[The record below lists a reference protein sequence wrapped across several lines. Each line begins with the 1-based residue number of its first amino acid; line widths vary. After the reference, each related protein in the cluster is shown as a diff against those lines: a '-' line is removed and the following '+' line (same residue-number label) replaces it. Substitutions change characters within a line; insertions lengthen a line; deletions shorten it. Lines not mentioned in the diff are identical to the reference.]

1 MRVNLL
7 YLIIAFFLSFIFF
20 FIAIPLLKK
29 DKITQHIREEG
40 PKSHFAK
47 SGTPTGGGI
56 VFLIVPLFF
65 VSLFANKEFIFIYLS
80 FLLNGAIG
88 FIDDFMSVSKKRSL
102 GLTARGKIVLQFAVA
117 FVLYFIGRPLFSS
130 TVSIGNFSLNIGNTG
145 YFFLYLFVM
154 LGSTNAFNLT
164 DGIDGLST
172 IVSIPI
178 FVSFAII
185 GGVLIKNVSFVM
197 LGMLLAYLW
206 FNSPKASVFMGD
218 TGALALGG
226 VVAAMSFVSK
236 SEILLAF
243 FAVIPVIEAI
253 SVILQVSYFKITHGK
268 RIFKMAPIHHHF
280 ELSGWS
286 EAQIDFRFFIIT
298 VLSCILGIIVNG
310 GI

>member
-1 MRVNLL
+1 MKINLF

-20 FIAIPLLKK
+20 FMVIPLLKK

-65 VSLFANKEFIFIYLS
+65 ISLFANKEFIFIYLS

-185 GGVLIKNVSFVM
+185 GGVLIKNVSFIM